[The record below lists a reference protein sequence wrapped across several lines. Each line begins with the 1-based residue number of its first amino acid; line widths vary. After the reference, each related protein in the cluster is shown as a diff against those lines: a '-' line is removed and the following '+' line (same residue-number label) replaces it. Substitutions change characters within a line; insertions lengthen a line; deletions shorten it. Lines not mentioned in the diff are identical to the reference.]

1 MSRPLDR
8 FFDPARKAPT
18 RKRRRIRMPLAR
30 SVRRVRALLIVVAV
44 VFSLAAGRAVQV
56 QAIDATTVAQEA
68 ADQITVTRD
77 LPAFRGEIVDRNG
90 EVLAMTAD
98 TVKVMVDAKM
108 IATNGRMNG
117 EMTTKD
123 KEVAA
128 TAPARIAD
136 LLVRFLGGT
145 PEDYLPKLTATGP
158 GSQAGLIKDKV
169 PAATFRELA
178 QAMSDANL
186 VGLTKQSA
194 PTRILPNGSL
204 AANVLGWINDSG
216 AGAGGLE
223 YALNSTLAGKAGKE
237 VFENSPNG
245 KIPLGT
251 SVLIPA
257 QNGLGY
263 QLTLDAGLQWQVEQ
277 ILAERVRQTKAD
289 AGMAIVTNVKTGEIL
304 ALANVPTFDPT
315 DVGKADK
322 DSLRLRAITDPF
334 TPGSVQK
341 TLTFA
346 AMIDQGLVKAT
357 DVVEIPGKIKSGDN
371 YVRDAWNHGTIK
383 LLARG
388 IVAKSSNIGTIK
400 LSRKMTKQ
408 SLHDYLVAFGLG
420 SKTGLGLPGESR
432 GILPAADMPDYTRD
446 GIAFGG
452 SGLAV
457 TLVQEAAAVGAIA
470 NGGIYNAPKLI
481 ASRATAD
488 GKQEQLPTA
497 APRRVIS
504 EHTSK
509 EVVSMMEAVVM
520 QSATHTFSV
529 DGYRVGAKTG
539 TSKKLDPG
547 CNCFKGLVTSTIGV
561 APVEDPQVLVYVVVD
576 NPQRGSSGSSVAGP
590 AFQDIMSLAL
600 PRYGVTPSKTKS
612 PTLPIEP

>member
-8 FFDPARKAPT
+8 FFGPKAEPS

-30 SVRRVRALLIVVAV
+30 SVRRVRALLIAVAV

-77 LPAFRGEIVDRNG
+77 LPAFRGEITDRNG

-117 EMTTKD
+117 EMTAKD
-123 KEVAA
+123 KEVVL
-128 TAPARIAD
+128 TAPQRIAD

-145 PEDYLPKLTATGP
+145 PADYLPKLTATGK
-158 GSQAGLIKDKV
+158 GSQAGVIATRV
-169 PAATFRELA
+169 PAATFREIA

-186 VGLTKQSA
+186 VGLSSVSA
-194 PTRILPNGSL
+194 PTRVLPNGSL
-204 AANVLGWINDSG
+204 AANVIGYINEAG

-237 VFENSPNG
+237 VYENSPNG

-263 QLTLDAGLQWQVEQ
+263 QLTLDAGLQLQVER
-277 ILAERVRQTKAD
+277 ILSERARQTKAD
-289 AGMAIVTNVKTGEIL
+289 GAMAIVTNIKTGEIL
-304 ALANVPTFDPT
+304 ALAQTPTFDPSN
-315 DVGKADK
+315 VAKADPK
-322 DSLRLRAITDPF
+322 SLGLRAITDPY

-371 YVRDAWNHGTIK
+371 YVSDAWTHGKIK

-388 IVAKSSNIGTIK
+388 IVAKSSNVGTIE

-420 SKTGLGLPGESR
+420 AKTGVGLPGESR
-432 GILPAADMPDYTRD
+432 GILPAANMPDYTRD

-457 TLVQEAAAVGAIA
+457 TLLQEAAAVGAIA
-470 NGGIYNAPKLI
+470 NGGVYNAPHIL
-481 ASRATAD
+481 ASRTTAE
-488 GKQEQLPTA
+488 GKTEQIPTT
-497 APRRVIS
+497 APRRVVS

-520 QSATHTFSV
+520 QSATHTFTV
-529 DGYRVGAKTG
+529 DGYRTGAKTG
-539 TSKKLDPG
+539 TSKKLDPK
-547 CNCFKGLVTSTIGV
+547 CNCFRGLVTSTIGV

-590 AFQDIMSLAL
+590 AYQDIMSLAL

>member
-8 FFDPARKAPT
+8 FFDPSRTPPA
-18 RKRRRIRMPLAR
+18 KRRRIRVPLAR
-30 SVRRVRALLIVVAV
+30 SVRRVRALLIAVAV

-77 LPAFRGEIVDRNG
+77 LPAFRGEITDRNG

-117 EMTTKD
+117 EMTAKD
-123 KEVAA
+123 KEVVL
-128 TAPARIAD
+128 TSPQRIAD
-136 LLVRFLGGT
+136 LLVRFLGGI
-145 PEDYLPKLTATGP
+145 PADYLPKLTATGK
-158 GSQAGLIKDKV
+158 GSQAGLIKAKV
-169 PAATFRELA
+169 PAATYREIA

-186 VGLTKQSA
+186 VGLSSASA
-194 PTRILPNGSL
+194 PTRVLPNGSL
-204 AANVLGWINDSG
+204 AANVIGYINEAG

-237 VFENSPNG
+237 VYENSPNG

-263 QLTLDAGLQWQVEQ
+263 QLTLDAGLQLQVER

-289 AGMAIVTNVKTGEIL
+289 AGMAIVTNIKTGEIL
-304 ALANVPTFDPT
+304 ALANVPTFDPAN
-315 DVGKADK
+315 VAKADPK
-322 DSLRLRAITDPF
+322 ALGLRAITDPY

-346 AMIDQGLVKAT
+346 AMVDQGLVKAT
-357 DVVEIPGKIKSGDN
+357 DVVEIPGKIRSGDN
-371 YVRDAWNHGTIK
+371 YVSDAWTHGKIK

-388 IVAKSSNIGTIK
+388 IVAKSSNIGTIQ

-420 SKTGLGLPGESR
+420 AKTGLGLPGESR

-452 SGLAV
+452 SGIAV
-457 TLVQEAAAVGAIA
+457 TLVQEAAAIGAVA
-470 NGGIYNAPKLI
+470 NGGVYNAPHIL
-481 ASRATAD
+481 ASRSTAD
-488 GKQEQLPTA
+488 GKEVQLPTA
-497 APRRVIS
+497 APRRVVS

-509 EVVSMMEAVVM
+509 EIVSMMEAVVM
-520 QSATHTFSV
+520 QSASRTFTV
-529 DGYRVGAKTG
+529 DGYRTGAKTG
-539 TSKKLDPG
+539 TSKKLDPK
-547 CNCFKGLVTSTIGV
+547 CNCFRGLVTSVVGV
-561 APVEDPQVLVYVVVD
+561 APVEDPQVLVYVVLD
-576 NPQRGSSGSSVAGP
+576 NPQRGSSGSAVAGQ
-590 AFQDIMSLAL
+590 AYQDIMSLAL
-600 PRYGVTPSKTKS
+600 PRYGVTPSKSKS

>member
-8 FFDPARKAPT
+8 FFAPSP
-18 RKRRRIRMPLAR
+18 KRRRIRLPLAR

-77 LPAFRGEIVDRNG
+77 LPAFRGEITDRNG

-98 TVKVMVDAKM
+98 TVKVLVNAKS
-108 IATNGRMNG
+108 IATNGRMNAD
-117 EMTTKD
+117 MTAKD
-123 KEVAA
+123 KEVVK
-128 TAPARIAD
+128 TSPQRIAD
-136 LLVRFLGGT
+136 LLVRYLGGT
-145 PEDYLPKLTATGP
+145 AADYLPKLTATGP
-158 GSQAGLIKDKV
+158 GSQAGLVAARV
-169 PAATFRELA
+169 PAATYRELA
-178 QAMSDANL
+178 QAMRDANL
-186 VGLTKQSA
+186 VGLSSVSA
-194 PTRILPNGSL
+194 PSRVLPNGSL
-204 AANVLGWINDSG
+204 AANLIGYINESG

-223 YALNSTLAGKAGKE
+223 YALNSTLAGKPGKE
-237 VFENSPNG
+237 VYENSPNG

-263 QLTLDAGLQWQVEQ
+263 QLTMDAGLQWQVEQ

-304 ALANVPTFDPT
+304 ALASVPTFDPAN
-315 DVGKADK
+315 VAKADPK
-322 DSLRLRAITDPF
+322 ALGLRAITDPF

-371 YVRDAWNHGTIK
+371 YVSDAWTHGTIK

-388 IVAKSSNIGTIK
+388 VVAKSSNIGTIK
-400 LSRKMTKQ
+400 LARKMTKQ

-420 SKTGLGLPGESR
+420 AKTGLGLPGESR

-446 GIAFGG
+446 GISFGG
-452 SGLAV
+452 SGIAV

-470 NGGIYNAPKLI
+470 NGGVYNAPRI
-481 ASRATAD
+481 VASRSNAD
-488 GKQEQLPTA
+488 GTQEQLPTA
-497 APRRVIS
+497 APRRVVS
-504 EHTSK
+504 ERTSK
-509 EVVSMMEAVVM
+509 EIVSMMEAMVM
-520 QSATHTFSV
+520 QSSARTFTV
-529 DGYRVGAKTG
+529 DGYRTGAKTG
-539 TSKKLDPG
+539 TSKKLDPK
-547 CNCFKGLVTSTIGV
+547 CNCFRGLVTSTIGV

-590 AFQDIMSLAL
+590 AYQDIMSLAL